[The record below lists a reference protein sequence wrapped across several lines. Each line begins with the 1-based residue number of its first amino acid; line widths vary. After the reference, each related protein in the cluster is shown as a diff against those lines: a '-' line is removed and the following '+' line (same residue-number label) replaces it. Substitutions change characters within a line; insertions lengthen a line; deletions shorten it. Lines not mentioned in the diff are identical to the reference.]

1 MNAPQHPYERFLQSL
16 PARIDAHAGKPRA
29 TVFER
34 LRQEFRAACPNSSAG
49 PAAIGDRG
57 LARAGDSAYF
67 FGG

>member
-1 MNAPQHPYERFLQSL
+1 MSYTPPYERFLAAL

-49 PAAIGDRG
+49 QYGQAMKAIREV
-57 LARAGDSAYF
+57 LR
-67 FGG
+67 